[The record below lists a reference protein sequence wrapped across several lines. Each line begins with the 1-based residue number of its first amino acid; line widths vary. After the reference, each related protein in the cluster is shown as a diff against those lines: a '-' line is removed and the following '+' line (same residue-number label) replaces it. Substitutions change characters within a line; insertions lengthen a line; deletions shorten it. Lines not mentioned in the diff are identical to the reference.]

1 MQLTEKEARMTAE
14 EKRDSLKKEHEEL
27 SRLVEQEEQYP
38 SPNQF
43 YISELK
49 KKKLQLKEQIEGIS

>member
-1 MQLTEKEARMTAE
+1 MTAD
-14 EKRDSLKKEHEEL
+14 EKRELLKQEHQEL

-38 SPNQF
+38 APNQF

-49 KKKLQLKEQIEGIS
+49 KRKLQLKEQIEGMA

>member
-1 MQLTEKEARMTAE
+1 MTAE